1 MCPWLLGL
9 LCFWYTQK
17 ANPPHSPAVGGV
29 GEFVDCCIIGKEC
42 HQILKN
48 LPLTA
53 AERKDPCTILD
64 KLTNHFEPKRNT
76 IYERYVFNSCIQSSE
91 DNFDSFLNI
100 LRALSASCE
109 FGALKDEM
117 IT

>member
-1 MCPWLLGL
+1 M
-9 LCFWYTQK
+9 
-17 ANPPHSPAVGGV
+17 
-29 GEFVDCCIIGKEC
+29 
-42 HQILKN
+42 
-48 LPLTA
+48 TA

-76 IYERYVFNSCIQSSE
+76 IYERYVFDSCIQSSE